1 MDWVTG
7 MQRAID
13 YVEAHLTEDVDY
25 DAAARESFS
34 SPYHFQRVFSI
45 LCGYTL
51 GEYIRSRRL
60 ALAGAELA
68 EGRISV
74 IDAALKYGYESPDSF
89 ARAFRRFHGVNPSQA
104 REGAT
109 LKSFSRLSMKISLEG
124 GSMMDYRIEQKP
136 ELVLTGFKRRFTGTP
151 AEREDQECDFYLS
164 TRGNQYMLKG
174 MARDLDTFYN
184 VMTNFG
190 DDGYDFYIAAKLREG
205 MTEKLGEI
213 LGAEDA
219 ARFETVTIPARQYL
233 VCETERAEYPTE
245 LFADLRR
252 RVVSEW
258 LPSSGY
264 ELAEAPEVSVYH
276 WYAREGD
283 DAVNHSRFA
292 ELWLPVGKRG

>member
-25 DAAARESFS
+25 DAA
-34 SPYHFQRVFSI
+34 
-45 LCGYTL
+45 
-51 GEYIRSRRL
+51 
-60 ALAGAELA
+60 
-68 EGRISV
+68 
-74 IDAALKYGYESPDSF
+74 
-89 ARAFRRFHGVNPSQA
+89 A

-219 ARFETVTIPARQYL
+219 V
-233 VCETERAEYPTE
+233 RAYRT
-245 LFADLRR
+245 A
-252 RVVSEW
+252 SEW
-258 LPSSGY
+258 
-264 ELAEAPEVSVYH
+264 VCCK
-276 WYAREGD
+276 
-283 DAVNHSRFA
+283 N
-292 ELWLPVGKRG
+292 KRKL

>member
-1 MDWVTG
+1 MDWITG

-13 YVEAHLTEDVDY
+13 YVEAHITEDVDY
-25 DAAARESFS
+25 SAAARESFS

-51 GEYIRSRRL
+51 GEYIRFRRL

-68 EGRISV
+68 EGRIGV
-74 IDAALKYGYESPDSF
+74 IDAAVKYGYESPDSF

-104 REGAT
+104 RGAT
-109 LKSFSRLSMKISLEG
+109 LKSFSRLSLKISLEG
-124 GSMMDYRIEQKP
+124 GNMMDYRIENKP

-174 MARDLDTFYN
+174 MARDLETFYN

-190 DDGYDFYIAAKLREG
+190 DDGYDFYIASQLNE
-205 MTEKLGEI
+205 EKTWHLDEV

-219 ARFETVTIPARQYL
+219 KRFEHVTIPARQYL
-233 VCETERAEYPTE
+233 ICETERAEYPTE
-245 LFADLRR
+245 LFEDLRR

-264 ELAEAPEVSVYH
+264 ELVDAPEVSVYH
-276 WYAREGD
+276 WYFKEGD
-283 DAVNHSRFA
+283 DAVNHSRFV
-292 ELWLPVGKRG
+292 ELWLPVEKQG

>member
-1 MDWVTG
+1 MDWITG

-60 ALAGAELA
+60 AHAGAELA

-283 DAVNHSRFA
+283 DVVNRSRFV
-292 ELWLPVGKRG
+292 ELWLPVEKRG

>member
-13 YVEAHLTEDVDY
+13 YVEAHITEDIDY
-25 DAAARESFS
+25 DAVARQSFS

-74 IDAALKYGYESPDSF
+74 LDAALKYGYESPDSF

-104 REGAT
+104 RSAT
-109 LKSFSRLSMKISLEG
+109 LKSFSRLSIKISLEG
-124 GSMMDYRIEQKP
+124 GSMMDYRIENKP

-174 MARDLDTFYN
+174 MARDCDTFYN
-184 VMTNFG
+184 VMTNFD
-190 DDGYDFYIAAKLREG
+190 DDGYDFYIASLLNREK
-205 MTEKLGEI
+205 TEKLEEI
-213 LGAEDA
+213 LGSEDA
-219 ARFETVTIPARQYL
+219 GRFETVTIPARQYL

-245 LFADLRR
+245 LFEALRR

-264 ELAEAPEVSVYH
+264 ELADAPEVSVYH
-276 WYAREGD
+276 WYFKEDD
-283 DAVNHSRFA
+283 DAVNHSRYV
-292 ELWLPVGKRG
+292 ELWLPIEKKN

>member
-283 DAVNHSRFA
+283 DAVNRSRFV

>member
-13 YVEAHLTEDVDY
+13 YVEAHITEDIDY
-25 DAAARESFS
+25 DAVARQSFS

-74 IDAALKYGYESPDSF
+74 LDAALKYGYESPDSF

-104 REGAT
+104 RSAT
-109 LKSFSRLSMKISLEG
+109 LKSFSRLSIKISLEG
-124 GSMMDYRIEQKP
+124 GSMMDYRIENKP

-174 MARDLDTFYN
+174 MARDCDTFYN

-190 DDGYDFYIAAKLREG
+190 DDGYDFYIASLLNREK
-205 MTEKLGEI
+205 TEKLEEI
-213 LGAEDA
+213 LGSEDA
-219 ARFETVTIPARQYL
+219 GRFETVTIPARQYL

-245 LFADLRR
+245 LFEALRR

-264 ELAEAPEVSVYH
+264 ELADAPEVSVYH
-276 WYAREGD
+276 WYFKEDD
-283 DAVNHSRFA
+283 DAVNHSRYV
-292 ELWLPVGKRG
+292 ELWLPIEKKN

>member
-68 EGRISV
+68 EGCISV

-283 DAVNHSRFA
+283 DAVNHSRFV

>member
-13 YVEAHLTEDVDY
+13 YVEAHITEDIDY
-25 DAAARESFS
+25 DAVARQSFS

-74 IDAALKYGYESPDSF
+74 LDAALKYGYESPDSF

-104 REGAT
+104 RSAT
-109 LKSFSRLSMKISLEG
+109 LKSFSRLSIKISLEG
-124 GSMMDYRIEQKP
+124 GSMMDYRIENKP

-174 MARDLDTFYN
+174 MARDCDTFYN

-190 DDGYDFYIAAKLREG
+190 DDGYDFYIASLLNREK
-205 MTEKLGEI
+205 TEKLEEI
-213 LGAEDA
+213 LGSEDA
-219 ARFETVTIPARQYL
+219 GRFETVTIPARQYL
-233 VCETERAEYPTE
+233 ICETERAEYPTE
-245 LFADLRR
+245 LFEALRR

-264 ELAEAPEVSVYH
+264 ELADAPEVSVYH
-276 WYAREGD
+276 WYFKEDD
-283 DAVNHSRFA
+283 DAVNHSRYV
-292 ELWLPVGKRG
+292 ELWLPIEKKN